1 MGVGKRSERKRERC
15 RGAREEGRK
24 DRKCKVCLVNQAA
37 SQPVRRKDGG
47 ERERERVGEGRREGE
62 REKGVPGVREA

>member
-47 ERERERVGEGRREGE
+47 ERERVGEGGRE
-62 REKGVPGVREA
+62 RERGARCA